1 MAKLGGI
8 AATAIMDGGSCSGR
22 NVHLVIFLALLWIS
36 SLDGVSAFLGAADMA
51 SRDLLLELLFL

>member
-36 SLDGVSAFLGAADMA
+36 SLDGVSAFLQ
-51 SRDLLLELLFL
+51 R